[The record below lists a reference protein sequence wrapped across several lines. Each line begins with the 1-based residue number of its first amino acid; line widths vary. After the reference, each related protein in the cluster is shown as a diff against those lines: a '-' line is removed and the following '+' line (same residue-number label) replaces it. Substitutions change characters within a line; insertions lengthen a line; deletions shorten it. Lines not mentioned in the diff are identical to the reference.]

1 MKIARLLDV
10 DDLNLEKPGA
20 FGFMA
25 PQLHMGMMNTL
36 TLERISEKPEN
47 ESIVFIH
54 SHPGIVRT
62 GNLFRGWKEGSWGP
76 WLCAILLDPILMLI
90 AISFEESGQRYLYQ
104 VTSGV
109 FGGNGPKPD
118 GILAGRMTR
127 GKKKGGLFLVS
138 RKCDVVMNENE
149 MAKLTVKA
157 QDAVWE
163 KVHEIIGP
171 YVNT

>member
-1 MKIARLLDV
+1 
-10 DDLNLEKPGA
+10 
-20 FGFMA
+20 
-25 PQLHMGMMNTL
+25 
-36 TLERISEKPEN
+36 
-47 ESIVFIH
+47 
-54 SHPGIVRT
+54 
-62 GNLFRGWKEGSWGP
+62 
-76 WLCAILLDPILMLI
+76 
-90 AISFEESGQRYLYQ
+90 
-104 VTSGV
+104 
-109 FGGNGPKPD
+109 
-118 GILAGRMTR
+118 MTR